1 MINKYIIVNATALDK
16 SGALT
21 ILIQFIDNIPDDK
34 YNWLIFIPEKVGLS
48 SKMKNVRLEPISGVK
63 QMHKRLWWDI
73 FELKKW
79 LKKHNIKPVAAVSL
93 QNTGFNVG
101 KKVPSYI
108 YYHQPL
114 PFFPFFWSPLKKQER
129 TFWFYKIIYPFFVN
143 LFLKKDT
150 RIFVQLEFIKDEFA
164 KRFKHPKELIGVYS
178 PSVTV
183 PKETEGSE
191 AVATDVLRLFY
202 PAMPHFY
209 KNHRVIK
216 EALEITDT
224 NVEVLFTIPSD
235 NQTYGDERIKLIG
248 MQPYDH
254 ICGLYRTC
262 DALLFPSYIETY
274 GLPLLEAAMTG
285 MPIIAADFPYAR
297 EVLSGYDGVTFV
309 LYNDPQAWANA
320 IEKIE
325 KGMRFNPIDVAS
337 RPGWKELFQ
346 QIEKEI

>member
-1 MINKYIIVNATALDK
+1 MSQYIVVNATALDR
-16 SGALT
+16 SGALS
-21 ILIQFIDNIPDDK
+21 ILRQFVEYIPVDDRK
-34 YNWLIFIPEKVGLS
+34 WLIFVSPAISIS
-48 SKMKNVRLEPISGVK
+48 SNNPNVRIEPIEGVK
-63 QMHKRLWWDI
+63 PMHRRLWWDA
-73 FELKKW
+73 FGFKKW
-79 LKKHNIKPVAAVSL
+79 LKKNNIEPVAAVSL

-108 YYHQPL
+108 YYHQSL
-114 PFFPFFWSPLKKQER
+114 PFFPFSWNPLKKQER

-150 RIFVQLEFIKDEFA
+150 RIFVQLEFIKDGFA

-183 PKETEGSE
+183 PKETKGSE
-191 AVATDVLRLFY
+191 AVATDVLRLLY

-224 NVEVLFTIPSD
+224 NVEVLFTIPPD

-285 MPIIAADFPYAR
+285 MPIIAADLPYAR
-297 EVLSGYDGVTFV
+297 EVLSGYDGVTFIP
-309 LYNDPQAWANA
+309 YNDPQAWANV